1 MTAAL
6 DETSRDFEAMNEW
19 AKFYA
24 TNVPDKYGQVGNLLI
39 RGQPN
44 VVDVLVGGGADPVGL
59 TLDTYAILTGSS
71 GFGANGEKLRPILLK
86 LLNMWTNDP
95 TNYLGNMMNVPK
107 DKLLEAGV
115 LTEFMKHHDMV
126 PDYARDVA
134 EALKHTDEV
143 KFGIAEDRLKVS
155 ELQ

>member
-24 TNVPDKYGQVGNLLI
+24 TNIPDKYAQVGDILI

-44 VVDVLVGGGADPVGL
+44 VVDLLAGGGKNPAGL
-59 TLDTYAILTGSS
+59 AKDTYALLTGSS
-71 GFGANGEKLRPILLK
+71 GFGANGEKLRPILVK
-86 LLNMWTNDP
+86 LLNVWTNDP
-95 TNYLGNMMNVPK
+95 TNYLENMMNVPK
-107 DKLLEAGV
+107 ERLLEAGV
-115 LTEFMKHHDMV
+115 LEEFMKHHDMV
-126 PDYARDVA
+126 PHYARDVA